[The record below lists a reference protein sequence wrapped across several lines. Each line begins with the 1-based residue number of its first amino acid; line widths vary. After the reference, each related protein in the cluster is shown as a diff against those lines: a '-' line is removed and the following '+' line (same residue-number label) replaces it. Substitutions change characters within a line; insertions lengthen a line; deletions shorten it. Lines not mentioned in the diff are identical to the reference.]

1 MAIAKASR
9 SGEEWNKRGLG
20 LVITTA
26 VGICLRH
33 SGHPSVKSGKRPG
46 KDTAS
51 GNSSN

>member
-9 SGEEWNKRGLG
+9 SGEGWNKRGLG

-33 SGHPSVKSGKRPG
+33 SGHPRVKSGKRPG